1 MYRGEGV
8 CRKGGGVLVPD
19 TGRKC
24 GRKKRKTSEG
34 WKDKQGRDKEQRRE
48 EGENVDW
55 PQIES
60 HPFITPGLVRSATL
74 LPLPLLFPGSLAS
87 RTKIGDE
94 KPLPPC
100 PFIGRRFAGRGEW

>member
-8 CRKGGGVLVPD
+8 CRKGGVLVPD

-60 HPFITPGLVRSATL
+60 HPFITPGLVRLATL
-74 LPLPLLFPGSLAS
+74 LPFPLLFPGSLAS

-94 KPLPPC
+94 EPLPPC